1 MNLRDE
7 KHVVGKKNQ
16 AVGASYIHVFLKS
29 QKTNTWFLID
39 RLQSLAE
46 TNPFLSGLREGD
58 EPPTILT

>member
-1 MNLRDE
+1 M
-7 KHVVGKKNQ
+7 VGLYREEGRQKNQ
-16 AVGASYIHVFLKS
+16 AAGASYIHAFLKS

-46 TNPFLSGLREGD
+46 TNPFLSGVHEGD